1 MKNLNL
7 RLALLMVAL
16 GVVSCSKDA
25 PINENLEEENSI
37 VLVQR
42 TPLSPTEI
50 NAKIN
55 ETIANREKFEW
66 KNTDAH
72 TIWSATVHGD
82 QILTIGY
89 GVDDADFSKEN
100 SNASEIKDFLI
111 QRIAAVEAGGQKRT
125 RDFLIDED
133 DKLNIIDV
141 KIEDLATVEDLLAQT
156 GIRYIEPSG
165 YRYLLHQGGTTES
178 GAGCGYESETLNS
191 ADYTT
196 VAPGAKVPWTFYE
209 HNIPSA
215 WTYSTGAGV
224 GIGVIDTGLTPN
236 NSLMNGN
243 FNDGYS
249 SGRYVR
255 KYGTYVDSFWPWSSN
270 TDGPNDKCGHGTS
283 MTSVATAPR
292 NNDGMPVGVA
302 YNANLISYRG
312 TKNVLLDG
320 YHEQKGVAN
329 ALKALGNRSD
339 VKIISMSI
347 GHIFSVGRI
356 SDAVRY
362 ANNRGKLIFA
372 AGGTSTTFTNFV
384 GVIFPAWMDETVAV
398 TGVTDANYYKECDI
412 CHKGSDIDFTVV
424 MQRDGNGSRTTP
436 VLSYYNGQTD
446 YVGGSSVATATTAG
460 IAALVWSRHPS
471 WTKTQVLNRLKQSAD
486 FYPNKNSQY
495 GYGNINAL
503 QAVQ

>member
-1 MKNLNL
+1 MKKFNL
-7 RLALLMVAL
+7 RLAIVMATL
-16 GVVSCSKDA
+16 GVISCSKDA
-25 PINENLEEENSI
+25 PISESLEEESS
-37 VLVQR
+37 VVVVQR
-42 TPLSPTEI
+42 TPLTPTEI

-55 ETIANREKFEW
+55 ETISNREDFEW
-66 KNTDAH
+66 TNMDAH
-72 TIWSATVHGD
+72 MIWSATVHGD
-82 QILTIGY
+82 QILTIGF
-89 GVDDADFSKEN
+89 GSDDNDFDKEN
-100 SNASEIKDFLI
+100 SDASGIKSRLI
-111 QRIAAVEAGGQKRT
+111 ERIATVEGNGQKKVSE
-125 RDFLIDED
+125 FLIDED

-141 KIEDLATVEDLLAQT
+141 KIEDLATVEDLLSQK

-165 YRYLLHQGGTTES
+165 YRYVLHEGGMAES
-178 GAGCGYESETLNS
+178 GAGCGYDSETLNS

-215 WTYSTGAGV
+215 WNYSTGAGV

-236 NSLMNGN
+236 NTLMNGN

-249 SGRYVR
+249 SGRYVQ
-255 KYGTYVDSFWPWSSN
+255 KYGTYVDSFWPWSSS
-270 TDGPNDKCGHGTS
+270 TDGPNDQCGHGTS

-292 NNDGMPVGVA
+292 NNNGMPVGVA

-329 ALKALGNRSD
+329 ALTALGNRSD
-339 VKIISMSI
+339 VKVISMSI

-356 SDAVRY
+356 KDAVRY

-384 GVIFPAWMDETVAV
+384 GVIFPASMSETVAV
-398 TGVTDANYYKECDI
+398 TGVTDANYYQECDI
-412 CHKGSDIDFTVV
+412 CHKGSQIDFTIV
-424 MQRDGNGSRTTP
+424 MQRNGNGNRTTP
-436 VLSYYNGQTD
+436 VLGYYNGQTD

-460 IAALVWSRHPS
+460 IAALVWSKHPS
-471 WTKTQVLNRLKQSAD
+471 WSKTQVLNRLKQSAD

-495 GYGNINAL
+495 GYGNIDAL

>member
-7 RLALLMVAL
+7 KLAVLMAAFSVI
-16 GVVSCSKDA
+16 SCSNDA
-25 PINENLEEENSI
+25 PIETIEEESNVVS
-37 VLVQR
+37 LQR
-42 TPLSPTEI
+42 TPLTPTQI

-55 ETIANREKFEW
+55 ETVSSRERFEW
-66 KNTDAH
+66 TNMDAL

-89 GVDDADFSKEN
+89 GNDDNDFNKET
-100 SNASEIKDFLI
+100 SNADGIKNRLL
-111 QRIAAVEAGGQKRT
+111 QRIGALEGNGQKKEK
-125 RDFLIDED
+125 DFLIDED

-141 KIEDLATVEDLLAQT
+141 KIEDLATVEELLAQK
-156 GIRYIEPSG
+156 GIRYIEPTG
-165 YRYLLHQGGTTES
+165 YRYLDHEVTAKS
-178 GAGCGYESETLNS
+178 GAGCGYESSTLNS

-196 VAPGAKVPWTFYE
+196 VAPGAKVPWTFYK

-215 WTYSTGAGV
+215 WNYSTGAGV

-236 NSLMNGN
+236 NSLMNGS

-249 SGRYVR
+249 SGRYVQ
-255 KYGTYVDSFWPWSSN
+255 KYGTYVDSWWPWSSN
-270 TDGPNDKCGHGTS
+270 TDGPNDGCGHGTS

-292 NNDGMPVGVA
+292 NNNGMPVGVA

-339 VKIISMSI
+339 VKVISMSI
-347 GHIFSVGRI
+347 GHIISVGRI
-356 SDAVRY
+356 KDAVRY

-372 AGGTSTTFTNFV
+372 AGGTSTSFTNFV
-384 GVIFPAWMDETVAV
+384 GVIFPAWMSETVAV
-398 TGVTDANYYKECDI
+398 TGVTDANYYEECDI
-412 CHKGSDIDFTVV
+412 CHKGSKIDFTIV
-424 MQRDGNGSRTTP
+424 MQRDGNGNRTTP
-436 VLSYYNGQTD
+436 VLSYYNNQTD

-471 WTKTQVLNRLKQSAD
+471 WSKTQVLNRLKQSAD

-495 GYGNINAL
+495 GYGNIDAL

>member
-1 MKNLNL
+1 MKNLNR
-7 RLALLMVAL
+7 RLAMLVAAF
-16 GVVSCSKDA
+16 GVISCSNDA
-25 PINENLEEENSI
+25 AFETVQEESNMEI
-37 VLVQR
+37 LQR

-55 ETIANREKFEW
+55 KTVSSGEKFEW
-66 KNTDAH
+66 TNTDAH

-89 GVDDADFSKEN
+89 GNDDNDFNKQT
-100 SNASEIKDFLI
+100 SNAEGIKNQLLQRIVTVEGNGQKQTSDFL
-111 QRIAAVEAGGQKRT
+111 
-125 RDFLIDED
+125 LDED
-133 DKLNIIDV
+133 DQLNIIDV
-141 KIEDLATVEDLLAQT
+141 KIENLQTVVDLLSQK
-156 GIRYIEPSG
+156 GIRYIEPTG
-165 YRYLLHQGGTTES
+165 YRYLAHEPVQKS
-178 GAGCGYESETLNS
+178 GAGCGYDGESLNS

-209 HNIPSA
+209 HNIPAA
-215 WTYSTGAGV
+215 WSYSTGRGV

-236 NSLMNGN
+236 NSLLNSS

-249 SGRYVR
+249 TGRYVQ
-255 KYGTYVDSFWPWSSN
+255 KYGTYVDSWWPWSTR
-270 TDGPNDKCGHGTS
+270 TDGVNDKCGHGTS
-283 MTSVATAPR
+283 MAAAATAPR
-292 NNDGMPVGVA
+292 NNNGMPVGVA

-329 ALKALGNRSD
+329 ALTALGNRSD
-339 VKIISMSI
+339 VKVISMSI

-356 SDAVRY
+356 KDAVRY

-372 AGGTSTTFTNFV
+372 AGGTSTSFTNFV

-398 TGVTDANYYKECDI
+398 TGITDANYYKECDI
-412 CHKGSDIDFTVV
+412 CHKGSKIDFTVV
-424 MQRDGNGSRTTP
+424 MQRDGKGSRTTP
-436 VLSYYNGQTD
+436 VLSYYNNQTD

-460 IAALVWSRHPS
+460 IAALVWAKYPGWS
-471 WTKTQVLNRLKQSAD
+471 KTQVLNRLKQSAQL
-486 FYPNKNSQY
+486 YPNRSSNY

>member
-7 RLALLMVAL
+7 RLAVLVAAFS
-16 GVVSCSKDA
+16 VISCSNDPA
-25 PINENLEEENSI
+25 IETLEEENS
-37 VLVQR
+37 VVTLQK
-42 TPLSPTEI
+42 TPLTPTQI

-55 ETIANREKFEW
+55 ETVSSRERFEW
-66 KNTDAH
+66 TNMDAH

-89 GVDDADFSKEN
+89 GNDDNDFNKEN
-100 SNASEIKDFLI
+100 SNAESIKNRLLQRIATVEANGQKTIKDFLI
-111 QRIAAVEAGGQKRT
+111 E
-125 RDFLIDED
+125 ED
-133 DKLNIIDV
+133 SQLNIIDV
-141 KIEDLATVEDLLAQT
+141 KIEDLETVIDLLSQK
-156 GIRYIEPSG
+156 GIRYIEPTG
-165 YRYLLHQGGTTES
+165 YRYLDHEVTAKS

-196 VAPGAKVPWTFYE
+196 VAPGAKVPWTFYK
-209 HNIPSA
+209 HNIPAA
-215 WTYSTGAGV
+215 WSYSTGSGV

-236 NSLMNGN
+236 NSLMNGS

-249 SGRYVR
+249 SGRYVQ
-255 KYGTYVDSFWPWSSN
+255 KYGTFVDSIWPWSTR

-283 MTSVATAPR
+283 MTAVAAAPR

-302 YNANLISYRG
+302 YNSNLISYRG

-329 ALKALGNRSD
+329 ALTALGNRSD
-339 VKIISMSI
+339 VKVISMSI
-347 GHIFSVGRI
+347 GHIISVGRI
-356 SDAVRY
+356 KDAVRY

-398 TGVTDANYYKECDI
+398 TGVTDASYYKECDI

-424 MQRDGNGSRTTP
+424 MQRHGNGSRTTP

-460 IAALVWSRHPS
+460 IAALVWSRHPGWS
-471 WTKTQVLNRLKQSAD
+471 KTQVLNRLKQSAD
-486 FYPNKNSQY
+486 FYPYKNSQY
-495 GYGNINAL
+495 GYGNIDAL

>member
-7 RLALLMVAL
+7 KLAVFIAAF
-16 GVVSCSKDA
+16 GVISCSNDA
-25 PINENLEEENSI
+25 PIDTIEEESNV

-42 TPLSPTEI
+42 TPLTPTQI

-55 ETIANREKFEW
+55 ETISNRELFEW
-66 KNTDAH
+66 TNMDAH

-89 GVDDADFSKEN
+89 GDDENDFNKET
-100 SNASEIKDFLI
+100 SNAEGIKNRLI
-111 QRIAAVEAGGQKRT
+111 QRIAAVESNGQKKVK
-125 RDFLIDED
+125 DFLIEED

-141 KIEDLATVEDLLAQT
+141 KIEDLATVQDLLAQK
-156 GIRYIEPSG
+156 GIRYIEPAG
-165 YRYLLHQGGTTES
+165 YRYLDHEVTAKS
-178 GAGCGYESETLNS
+178 GAGCGYESATLNP

-209 HNIPSA
+209 NNIVSA
-215 WTYSTGAGV
+215 WNYSTGAGV

-249 SGRYVR
+249 SGRYVQ
-255 KYGTYVDSFWPWSSN
+255 KYGTYVDSVWPWSRR
-270 TDGPNDKCGHGTS
+270 TDGPNDRCGHGTS
-283 MTSVATAPR
+283 MTAVATAPR
-292 NNDGMPVGVA
+292 NNNGMPVGVA

-312 TKNVLLDG
+312 TKNVLLNG
-320 YHEQKGVAN
+320 YHEQRGVAN
-329 ALKALGNRSD
+329 ALTALGNRSD

-356 SDAVRY
+356 KDAVRY

-372 AGGTSTTFTNFV
+372 AGGTSTSFTNFV
-384 GVIFPAWMDETVAV
+384 GVIFPASMSETVAV
-398 TGVTDANYYKECDI
+398 TGVTDANFYEECDI
-412 CHKGSDIDFTVV
+412 CHKGSKIDFTVV

-436 VLSYYNGQTD
+436 VLSYYNNQTD

-471 WTKTQVLNRLKQSAD
+471 WSKTQVLNRLKQSAD

-495 GYGNINAL
+495 GYGNIDAL

>member
-1 MKNLNL
+1 MKKLNL
-7 RLALLMVAL
+7 RLAVLVAAFS
-16 GVVSCSKDA
+16 VISCSNDPA
-25 PINENLEEENSI
+25 IETLEENS
-37 VLVQR
+37 VVTLQK
-42 TPLSPTEI
+42 TPLTPTQI

-55 ETIANREKFEW
+55 ETVSSRERFEW
-66 KNTDAH
+66 TNMDAH

-89 GVDDADFSKEN
+89 GSDDNDFNKEN
-100 SNASEIKDFLI
+100 SNAENIKNRLL
-111 QRIAAVEAGGQKRT
+111 QRIVAVEGNGQKAT
-125 RDFLIDED
+125 KDVLLEED

-141 KIEDLATVEDLLAQT
+141 KIEDLETVIDLLSQK
-156 GIRYIEPSG
+156 GIRYIEPTG
-165 YRYLLHQGGTTES
+165 YRYLDHEVTAKS
-178 GAGCGYESETLNS
+178 GAGCGYETATLNS

-196 VAPGAKVPWTFYE
+196 VAPGAKVSWTFYE
-209 HNIPSA
+209 HNIPAA
-215 WTYSTGAGV
+215 WSYSTGSGV

-236 NSLMNGN
+236 NSLMNGS

-249 SGRYVR
+249 SGRYVQ
-255 KYGTYVDSFWPWSSN
+255 KYGTFVDSFWPWSTS

-283 MTSVATAPR
+283 MTAVATAPR
-292 NNDGMPVGVA
+292 NNNGMPVGVA
-302 YNANLISYRG
+302 YNSNLISYRG

-347 GHIFSVGRI
+347 GHIISVGRI
-356 SDAVRY
+356 KDAVRY

-398 TGVTDANYYKECDI
+398 TGVTDASYYKECDV
-412 CHKGSDIDFTVV
+412 CHKGGDIDFTVV
-424 MQRDGNGSRTTP
+424 MQRHGNGSRTTP

-460 IAALVWSRHPS
+460 IAALVWSRHPGWS
-471 WTKTQVLNRLKQSAD
+471 KTQVLNRLKQSAD
-486 FYPNKNSQY
+486 FYPYKNSQY
-495 GYGNINAL
+495 GYGNIDAL

>member
-1 MKNLNL
+1 MKKINL
-7 RLALLMVAL
+7 RVAL
-16 GVVSCSKDA
+16 VIATLSVISCSND
-25 PINENLEEENSI
+25 PTIENIEEQNNVE
-37 VLVQR
+37 VLQK
-42 TPLSPTEI
+42 TPLTPTQI

-55 ETIANREKFEW
+55 EVASSREQFEW
-66 KNTDAH
+66 TNMNAH
-72 TIWSATVHGD
+72 FIWSATVHGD

-89 GVDDADFSKEN
+89 GSDEDDFNKEN
-100 SNASEIKDFLI
+100 SNAEGIKNRLI
-111 QRIAAVEAGGQKRT
+111 QRIATVEGNGQKKVNE
-125 RDFLIDED
+125 FLIDED

-141 KIEDLATVEDLLAQT
+141 KVEDLETVVDLLSQK
-156 GIRYIEPSG
+156 GIRYIEPTG
-165 YRYLLHQGGTTES
+165 YRYLDHEVTAKS
-178 GAGCGYESETLNS
+178 GAGCGYDSETLNP

-215 WTYSTGAGV
+215 WNYSTGSGV

-236 NSLMNGN
+236 NSLMNGS

-249 SGRYVR
+249 SGRYVQ
-255 KYGTYVDSFWPWSSN
+255 KYGTYVDSWWPWSSN

-292 NNDGMPVGVA
+292 NNNGMPVGVA

-329 ALKALGNRSD
+329 ALTALGNRSD
-339 VKIISMSI
+339 VKVISMSI
-347 GHIFSVGRI
+347 GHIISVGRI
-356 SDAVRY
+356 KDAVRY

-384 GVIFPAWMDETVAV
+384 GVIFPASMSETVAV

-412 CHKGSDIDFTVV
+412 CHKGSKIDFTVV

-436 VLSYYNGQTD
+436 VLSYYNNQTD

-471 WTKTQVLNRLKQSAD
+471 WSKTQVLNRLKQSAD
-486 FYPNKNSQY
+486 FYPYKNSQY
-495 GYGNINAL
+495 GYGNIDAL

>member
-7 RLALLMVAL
+7 RLAVLVVAF
-16 GVVSCSKDA
+16 GVISCSNDTA
-25 PINENLEEENSI
+25 FETVEEESNIENLQAKP
-37 VLVQR
+37 L
-42 TPLSPTEI
+42 TPAQI
-50 NAKIN
+50 NTKIN
-55 ETIANREKFEW
+55 ETVSNREQFEW
-66 KNTDAH
+66 TKMDAH

-89 GVDDADFSKEN
+89 GNDDNDFNKN
-100 SNASEIKDFLI
+100 DSNAAGIKNQLI
-111 QRIAAVEAGGQKRT
+111 QRIATIDGNGQKKT
-125 RDFLIDED
+125 SDFLIDD
-133 DKLNIIDV
+133 DDQLNIIDV
-141 KIEDLATVEDLLAQT
+141 KIENLATVVDLLSQK
-156 GIRYIEPSG
+156 GIRYIEPTG
-165 YRYLLHQGGTTES
+165 YRYLDHEATAKS
-178 GAGCGYESETLNS
+178 GAGCGYESATLNA

-196 VAPGAKVPWTFYE
+196 IAPGAKVPWTFYE

-215 WTYSTGAGV
+215 WNYSTGAGV

-249 SGRYVR
+249 SGRYVQ
-255 KYGTYVDSFWPWSSN
+255 KFGTFVDSWWPWSSR

-283 MTSVATAPR
+283 MTAVATAPR
-292 NNDGMPVGVA
+292 NNNGMPVGVA
-302 YNANLISYRG
+302 YNSNLISYRG

-329 ALKALGNRSD
+329 ALTALGNRSD
-339 VKIISMSI
+339 VKVISMSI
-347 GHIFSVGRI
+347 GHIISVGRI
-356 SDAVRY
+356 KDAVRY

-372 AGGTSTTFTNFV
+372 AGGTSTSFTNFV

-398 TGVTDANYYKECDI
+398 TGVTDANYYEECDI
-412 CHKGSDIDFTVV
+412 CHKGSKIDFTVV
-424 MQRDGNGSRTTP
+424 MQRDGKGSRTTP

-471 WTKTQVLNRLKQSAD
+471 WSKTQVLNRLKQSAD
-486 FYPNKNSQY
+486 LYPNRSSQY

>member
-7 RLALLMVAL
+7 RLVAITAIFA
-16 GVVSCSKDA
+16 VISCSKET
-25 PINENLEEENSI
+25 PIQNLEDENS
-37 VLVQR
+37 VVTVQR
-42 TPLSPTEI
+42 TPLTPTQI

-55 ETIANREKFEW
+55 ETVSSRERFEW
-66 KNTDAH
+66 TKMDAH
-72 TIWSATVHGD
+72 LIWSATVHGD

-89 GVDDADFSKEN
+89 GNDDNDFNKEN
-100 SNASEIKDFLI
+100 SNAESIKNRLM
-111 QRIAAVEAGGQKRT
+111 QRIVASEGDVQKSAN
-125 RDFLIDED
+125 DYVVDED

-141 KIEDLATVEDLLAQT
+141 KIENLETVIDLLSQK
-156 GIRYIEPSG
+156 GIRYIEPTG
-165 YRYLLHQGGTTES
+165 YRYLDHEVTAKS
-178 GAGCGYESETLNS
+178 GAGCGYDSETLNP

-209 HNIPSA
+209 YNIPAA
-215 WTYSTGAGV
+215 WSYSTGSGV

-236 NSLMNGN
+236 NSLLNGS

-249 SGRYVR
+249 SGRYVQ
-255 KYGTYVDSFWPWSSN
+255 KYGTFVDSWWPWSSR

-283 MTSVATAPR
+283 MAAAATAPR
-292 NNDGMPVGVA
+292 NNNGMPVGVA
-302 YNANLISYRG
+302 YNSNLISYRG

-329 ALKALGNRSD
+329 ALTALGRRSD
-339 VKIISMSI
+339 VKVISMSI
-347 GHIFSVGRI
+347 GHIISVGRI
-356 SDAVRY
+356 KDAVRY
-362 ANNRGKLIFA
+362 ANSRGKLIFA
-372 AGGTSTTFTNFV
+372 AGGTSTSFTNFV

-398 TGVTDANYYKECDI
+398 TGVTDANNYEECDI
-412 CHKGSDIDFTVV
+412 CHKGSKIDFTVV

-471 WTKTQVLNRLKQSAD
+471 WSKTQVLNRLKQSAD
-486 FYPNKNSQY
+486 LYPNRSSQY
-495 GYGNINAL
+495 GYGNIDAL

>member
-7 RLALLMVAL
+7 RLVLVMTALSIIA
-16 GVVSCSKDA
+16 CSKDA
-25 PINENLEEENSI
+25 KINENLQEEES
-37 VLVQR
+37 VVVVQR
-42 TPLSPTEI
+42 EALTPQQI

-55 ETIANREKFEW
+55 ETIEQRIDFEW
-66 KNTDAH
+66 KNMEAH
-72 TIWSATVHGD
+72 MIWSAAVHGD
-82 QILTIGY
+82 NIITVGF
-89 GVDDADFSKEN
+89 GADDNDFNKEN
-100 SNASEIKDFLI
+100 SNANDIKDRLLKN
-111 QRIAAVEAGGQKRT
+111 IAIDEKVGAQKT
-125 RDFLIDED
+125 SDILIDED

-141 KIEDLATVEDLLAQT
+141 KVENLATIENLLSAE
-156 GIRYIEPSG
+156 GIRYIEPAG
-165 YRYLLHQGGTTES
+165 YRYWQYQGTPES
-178 GAGCGYESETLNS
+178 GAGCGYDGATLNA

-196 VAPGAKVPWTFYE
+196 IAPGAKLPWNFNT
-209 HNIPSA
+209 HNIPAA
-215 WTYSTGAGV
+215 WNYSTGSGV

-236 NSLMNGN
+236 NTLMNGN

-249 SGRYVR
+249 SGRYVQ
-255 KYGTYVDSFWPWSSN
+255 KYGTFVDSWWPWSSS
-270 TDGPNDKCGHGTS
+270 TDGPNDQCGHGTS

-292 NNDGMPVGVA
+292 NNNGMPVGVA

-329 ALKALGNRSD
+329 ALTALGRRND

-347 GHIFSVGRI
+347 GNIFSIGRI

-384 GVIFPAWMDETVAV
+384 GVIFPASMSETVAV
-398 TGVTDANYYKECDI
+398 TGVTDANSYKECDI
-412 CHKGSDIDFTVV
+412 CHKGSKIDFTIV
-424 MQRDGNGSRTTP
+424 MQRDGNGNRTTP
-436 VLSYYNGQTD
+436 VLGYYNNQTD

-471 WTKTQVLNRLKQSAD
+471 WTKDQVLNRLKQSAD